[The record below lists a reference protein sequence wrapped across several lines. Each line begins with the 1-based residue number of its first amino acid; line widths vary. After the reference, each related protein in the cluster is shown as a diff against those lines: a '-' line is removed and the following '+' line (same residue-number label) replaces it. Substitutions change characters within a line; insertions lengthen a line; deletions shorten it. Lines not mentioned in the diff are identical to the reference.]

1 MASLVNNKIECFHGC
16 TIKLGADID
25 LAGKEWTPIG
35 NGSYKDFCF
44 TGTFDGNGYTISNL
58 TITNGTGGV
67 GLFGTISLTS
77 KNWGGTENNS
87 NDKGRGEYPDNVSI
101 SNFKME
107 NVKIS
112 GGSYTGAVVGAVHSV
127 DGGDGSSKFSIS
139 KITVEGVDIE
149 SNLNV
154 GGILGMC
161 GSAGRFTIDACV
173 VTGTDKM
180 NTLTVNSD
188 GKDNTHEFLGGIVG
202 NFAYNTITNCT
213 VSNINFKG
221 TLFVGGISGYAC
233 NEYGKTIK
241 HTGNT
246 VEDIS
251 IISKGGNVDFNGDKE
266 GEEYYTYY
274 VGAILGLEVNPN
286 LETYGNT
293 FKNVTIQ
300 IEENNELRDVA
311 VNDFGVVV
319 PAPGGAFQMDVKDTS
334 APVAQIVDKDGNT
347 YGSFTN
353 LEDTVGHYAA
363 DGKTVDLLTD
373 VTLENTLVVP
383 EDVELNT
390 GDKNLTG
397 DVTSENGSVTLNGV
411 TFTGTEGENLTLQVK
426 NNVVQNLNGVTEV
439 TVSENGGTIL
449 VGDMIYNAASGD
461 TKITV
466 DPETGN
472 LNITP
477 GVGDS
482 MIVNGVETTPT
493 QDVVINPEGDV
504 NTQIYQDGKN
514 IIFNMGQAVEGVK
527 YSFQTKLTSKADRY
541 WKDAGKITID
551 QNGDI
556 IVTVK
561 ASAFR
566 NNQEYDYRLVA
577 DDVAQYGDMLTVS
590 TLARPSWKAQVVD
603 TIHFNVT
610 PKAIDANAQELKVT
624 YRAKVNNKW
633 SNWTETTLNAL
644 MDEGIVTFKDGVYTA
659 TAPDNMAG
667 TQIQF
672 KVYAEGGLKGQT
684 LYLDSNS
691 ANGSISLKKPAKL
704 STPSIKVSFT
714 KETISLKDVKNA
726 ALVDYQYEIKIGL
739 SKSNMTTMVYASDS
753 TLINA
758 MRDGDFDTFVTEL
771 GIKDYAG
778 ERVYF
783 SLTALSVNTVSYLN
797 SSTTSTMWNLS
808 KVTF

>member
-1 MASLVNNKIECFHGC
+1 MSSSFNNFAGV
-16 TIKLGADID
+16 TIKLDANID
-25 LAGKEWTPIG
+25 LGGKEWTSIRYFAG
-35 NGSYKDFCF
+35 N
-44 TGTFDGNGYTISNL
+44 FDGCGYTISNL
-58 TITNGTGGV
+58 TIDNATLDYV
-67 GLFGTISLTS
+67 GLFG
-77 KNWGGTENNS
+77 
-87 NDKGRGEYPDNVSI
+87 Y
-101 SNFKME
+101 
-107 NVKIS
+107 
-112 GGSYTGAVVGAVHSV
+112 
-127 DGGDGSSKFSIS
+127 
-139 KITVEGVDIE
+139 
-149 SNLNV
+149 
-154 GGILGMC
+154 
-161 GSAGRFTIDACV
+161 
-173 VTGTDKM
+173 VTGT
-180 NTLTVNSD
+180 SD
-188 GKDNTHEFLGGIVG
+188 IG
-202 NFAYNTITNCT
+202 NFNMTNVKVNAQHWVGGVVGYSPFGSKLSLHDITITGIDVSGRWYTGGVAGNVAGPNHKITNCT
-213 VSNINFKG
+213 VIG
-221 TLFVGGISGYAC
+221 TEEAHSVTGARYEGSDVSGGVQTGGVIGFAAYSTVTSCTAKNLEITGAQYVGGVVGSGS
-233 NEYGKTIK
+233 NDTPGKILHK
-241 HTGNT
+241 NNT
-246 VEDIS
+246 AEDIT
-251 IISKGGNVDFNGDKE
+251 IIAKSEE
-266 GEEYYTYY
+266 GRTSYGA
-274 VGAILGLEVNPN
+274 GAIFGMDAFEGDGSD
-286 LETYGNT
+286 TGNT

-300 IEENNELRDVA
+300 ITDPDGSNPQDVP
-311 VNDFGVVV
+311 VTYIGNVVAKGEDLET
-319 PAPGGAFQMDVKDTS
+319 PLG
-334 APVAQIVDKDGNT
+334 QIVDADGNT
-347 YGSFTN
+347 YASFSDLQN
-353 LEDTVGHYAA
+353 AVNFYDAKS
-363 DGKTVDLLTD
+363 DGKSVDLLND
-373 VTLENTLVVP
+373 VTLENPLVVP

-390 GDKNLTG
+390 NDKNLTG

-411 TFTGTEGENLTLQVK
+411 TFTGAEGEDLTLTLE
-426 NNVVQNLNGVTEV
+426 NSAVQDLTNITEI
-439 TVSENGGTIL
+439 TVGENGGTIL
-449 VGDMIYNAASGD
+449 VGDMVYNAASGD

-504 NTQIYQDGKN
+504 NTQIYQEGKN

-527 YSFQTKLTSKADRY
+527 YSFQTKLTSKADRF

-624 YRAKVNNKW
+624 YRTKVNNNW
-633 SNWTETTLNAL
+633 SNWTETTLNTL
-644 MDEGIVTFKDGVYTA
+644 MDEGIVTLQDGVYTA

-771 GIKDYAG
+771 GLKDYAG

-783 SLTALSVNTVSYLN
+783 SLTALSVNTVSYMN
-797 SSTTSTMWNLS
+797 SSATSTMWNLRN
-808 KVTF
+808 VTF